1 MFAVMLDGALGE
13 TVTLAGIMGADVEL
27 FIMTVGVAVT
37 LPIVAFGVTVTF
49 VSTVGTAVALAMT
62 VGVAV
67 TLAAVVGIAVGV
79 GLALGLDDVHPAR
92 KTVAPTIRT
101 TITDRI

>member
-1 MFAVMLDGALGE
+1 
-13 TVTLAGIMGADVEL
+13 MGADVVL
-27 FIMTVGVAVT
+27 LIMTVGVAVT
-37 LPIVAFGVTVTF
+37 LPIVAFNGTVTF
-49 VSTVGTAVALAMT
+49 VATAGVAVTLAIT